1 MSAADSKHVIVCGA
15 GVVGLCS
22 AYYLLQR
29 GHRVTMIERGAPDH
43 DCCSLGNAGMIV
55 PSHFIPLAAPGMTSL
70 AIKWMF
76 DSKSPFYVRPRLSI
90 ELITW
95 GLRFMRAAN
104 QAHVSRSAPLIRDL
118 SLASRALFEEL
129 SALGDDD
136 FGLTKRGL
144 LMLCRS
150 DDTLHEEARIIARA
164 RELGLPA
171 ELVTPA
177 RAAELDPG
185 VRMTIAGAVFF
196 PLDCHLTPHRLM
208 AKLLRLTQAAGAK
221 FRWSTEVTGWRVEN
235 NRLAAA
241 LTPGEEITAD
251 EFVLAG
257 GSWSPAA
264 VRSLGLKLPMQA
276 GKGYSLTLPRPRQ
289 LPHLC
294 SIFTEARVAVTPM
307 GGALRVG
314 GTMELSGLDESIQ
327 ANRVAGIVESV
338 PRYFPEF
345 KIEDFR
351 EPPVWRGLRPC
362 APDGLPYVGRFARW
376 TNLCAATGHAMMGVS
391 LAPVTGQL
399 VAEILSDEKP
409 SIAIDALRPDR
420 FG

>member
-1 MSAADSKHVIVCGA
+1 MNHIVICGS
-15 GVVGLCS
+15 GIIGLCA
-22 AYYLLQR
+22 AYYLRLR
-29 GHRVTMIERGAPDH
+29 GHEVTIVERGPEDR
-43 DCCSLGNAGMIV
+43 DGCSFGNAGMIV
-55 PSHFIPLAAPGMTSL
+55 PSHFIPLAAPGMTAL
-70 AIKWMF
+70 ALKWMF
-76 DSKSPFYVRPRLSI
+76 DSKSPFYVRPRLSAS
-90 ELITW
+90 LISW
-95 GLRFMRAAN
+95 GVRFMRAAN
-104 QAHVSRSAPLIRDL
+104 QAHVERSAPLIRDL

-129 SALGDDD
+129 AALGDDD

-150 DDTLHEEARIIARA
+150 DDTLHEEAKIITRA
-164 RELGLPA
+164 RELGVPA

-185 VRMTIAGAVFF
+185 VRMAIAGAVYF
-196 PLDCHLTPHRLM
+196 PLDCHLTPHRFM
-208 AKLLRLTQAAGAK
+208 AKLQRLTSAAGVN
-221 FRWSTEVTGWRVEN
+221 FRWSTEITGWRAQG
-235 NRLAAA
+235 NRLVAA
-241 LTPGEEITAD
+241 LTAAGEIVAD

-257 GSWSPAA
+257 GSWSPAT
-264 VRSLGLKLPMQA
+264 VRALGLTLPMQA

-307 GGALRVG
+307 DGALRVG

-338 PRYFPEF
+338 PRYFPDF

-362 APDGLPYVGRFARW
+362 APDGLPYVGRFGRYP
-376 TNLCAATGHAMMGVS
+376 NLCAATGHAMMGLS
-391 LAPVTGQL
+391 LGPITGRL
-399 VAEILSDEKP
+399 VAQLLSGEQP
-409 SIAIDALRPDR
+409 TINLAALSPDR
-420 FG
+420 FS

>member
-1 MSAADSKHVIVCGA
+1 
-15 GVVGLCS
+15 
-22 AYYLLQR
+22 
-29 GHRVTMIERGAPDH
+29 
-43 DCCSLGNAGMIV
+43 V
-55 PSHFIPLAAPGMTSL
+55 PSHFIPLAAPGMTAL
-70 AIKWMF
+70 ALKWMF
-76 DSKSPFYVRPRLSI
+76 DSKSPFYVRPRLSLD
-90 ELITW
+90 LITW

-104 QAHVSRSAPLIRDL
+104 QSHVDRSAPLIRDL

-129 SALGDDD
+129 AALGDDD

-150 DDTLHEEARIIARA
+150 DDTLHEEAKIIVRA
-164 RELGLPA
+164 RDLGVPA

-185 VRMTIAGAVFF
+185 VRMAIAGAVYF

-208 AKLLRLTQAAGAK
+208 AKLLRLTQADGVN
-221 FRWSTEVTGWRVEN
+221 FRWSTEITGWRVEG

-241 LTPGEEITAD
+241 LTAAGEIAAD

-264 VRSLGLKLPMQA
+264 VRGLGLNLPMQA

-314 GTMELSGLDESIQ
+314 GTMEFSGLDESIQ

-338 PRYFPEF
+338 PRYFPDF
-345 KIEDFR
+345 KVEDFR

-362 APDGLPYVGRFARW
+362 APDGLPYVGRFRRYP
-376 TNLCAATGHAMMGVS
+376 NLCAATGHAMMGLS
-391 LAPVTGQL
+391 LGPITGRL
-399 VAEILSDEKP
+399 VAEIISGETPSQNIAMLS
-409 SIAIDALRPDR
+409 PDR
-420 FG
+420 FSN